1 MARPRAAGRHRA
13 ENNLQQTIPANQRT
27 MPTEAA
33 AERIAVLR
41 ARLKDKPRSAKLHA
55 KLAQLLYE
63 TEGSLSQEEATCLA
77 QKAID
82 LAPEK
87 PVGYGALANVAIDH
101 KVRMEALQH
110 AVDIESGLLA
120 TENKPPTIG
129 IALALVK
136 LLSEPRQEEAK
147 ALLKFSCRG
156 QKSIGKASS
165 KHPNRRD
172 LNEEEQKIYNRLCDT
187 LAAFQDPSASDKE
200 SLGWIHSKLGSFFRK
215 LEPGE
220 IHRPRSIHHF
230 QSATKVLPSDHALTK
245 KAKFWLTTL
254 GESNVSCARCPEEYI
269 VGMYSSFAS
278 QFDDLLVNKLK
289 YKTPS
294 LLRNLVDST
303 ISVDK
308 RGEKWASN
316 AADLGCGTGL
326 SGIAFRSCAK
336 NMVGVDLSPEMVDKA
351 RERDCYE
358 DLVVGD
364 VEIILNEERLYDLIF
379 ACDVFVYIGDLES
392 IFASTR
398 RSLQSGGLFAFSTEF
413 LEENENEDEGFML
426 HRSARF
432 AHKRSYIENLAAKY
446 AFNIRAIKTC
456 PIRKNEGKDVKGILV
471 VLS

>member
-1 MARPRAAGRHRA
+1 
-13 ENNLQQTIPANQRT
+13 

-33 AERIAVLR
+33 AEQIAVLR
-41 ARLKDKPRSAKLHA
+41 ARLKDKPKSA

-63 TEGSLSQEEATCLA
+63 TEGSLSQEEAKCLA

-82 LAPEK
+82 LAPDK
-87 PVGYGALANVAIDH
+87 PVGYGALANVSIDH

-110 AVDIESGLLA
+110 AVDLEAGLLA
-120 TENKPPTIG
+120 AENKSPTIG

-147 ALLKFSCRG
+147 ALLTSSCRG
-156 QKSIGKASS
+156 EKSIGKASS

-172 LNEEEQKIYNRLCDT
+172 LNEAEQKIYNRLRHT

-200 SLGWIHSKLGSFFRK
+200 SLGWTHSKLGSFFRK
-215 LEPGE
+215 LEPGK
-220 IHRPRSIHHF
+220 IHRPRSVHHF
-230 QSATKVLPSDHALTK
+230 ESVTRVLSSDH
-245 KAKFWLTTL
+245 AKFWLTTL
-254 GESNVSCARCPEEYI
+254 GETISCTRCPADYI

-278 QFDDLLVNKLK
+278 QFDDLLVDKLK

-351 RERDCYE
+351 RERGCYE

-398 RSLQSGGLFAFSTEF
+398 RSLNTGGLFAFSTEF
-413 LEENENEDEGFML
+413 LVENESEEKGFML

-432 AHKRSYIENLAAKY
+432 AHKRSYIVTLAAKY
-446 AFNIRAIKTC
+446 AFNILAIKTC

>member
-1 MARPRAAGRHRA
+1 
-13 ENNLQQTIPANQRT
+13 

-33 AERIAVLR
+33 AEKMAVLR

-63 TEGSLSQEEATCLA
+63 TEGSLGQEEATSLA

-82 LAPEK
+82 LAPSK
-87 PVGYGALANVAIDH
+87 PVGYATLANVAIDH
-101 KVRMEALQH
+101 KVRMESLRH
-110 AVDIESGLLA
+110 AVDLESGLLA
-120 TENKPPTIG
+120 AENKPPTIG

-147 ALLKFSCRG
+147 ALLTSSCRG
-156 QKSIGKASS
+156 EKSIGKASS

-172 LNEEEQKIYNRLCDT
+172 LNEAEQNIYNRLRET
-187 LAAFQDPSASDKE
+187 LAGFQDPNQSDKE
-200 SLGWIHSKLGSFFRK
+200 SLGWVNSKLGSFFRK
-215 LEPGE
+215 LEPEE
-220 IHRPRSIHHF
+220 IHRPRSVHHF
-230 QSATKVLPSDHALTK
+230 GSVTSVLSSDHTLSK
-245 KAKFWLTTL
+245 KAKFWLSTL
-254 GESNVSCARCPEEYI
+254 GETNNSCDRCPEDYI

-289 YKTPS
+289 YRTPS

-303 ISVDK
+303 ISADK

-326 SGIAFRSCAK
+326 SGLAFRSCAK
-336 NMVGVDLSPEMVDKA
+336 RMVGVDLSPEMVDKA
-351 RERDCYE
+351 RERGCYE
-358 DLVVGD
+358 SLFVGD
-364 VEIILNEERLYDLIF
+364 VETILNEENMYDLVF

-392 IFASTR
+392 LFASTR
-398 RSLQSGGLFAFSTEF
+398 RSLQSSGLFAFSTEF
-413 LEENENEDEGFML
+413 LEENESEEKGFML

-432 AHKRSYIENLAAKY
+432 AHKRSYIETLAAKY
-446 AFNIRAIKTC
+446 AFNILAIKTC

-471 VLS
+471 VLR